1 MEELNMATKKASS
14 KASSKAGKSSAKV
27 TADKVTVTLSGAD
40 RAKAMK
46 CIRETGKISL
56 SAREVEVTKLSDLN
70 NAIIVIN

>member
-1 MEELNMATKKASS
+1 MATKKAATK
-14 KASSKAGKSSAKV
+14 KAASRSSAKV
-27 TADKVTVTLSGAD
+27 SADKVTVTLSGAD